1 MGNVPAVNLSL
12 SAIAVTFGV
21 FAAAAPGKA
30 VKLWGWSNF
39 DKLTPAQRALYLRW
53 YRAFGIVLCLGGV
66 FFAIDSVA
74 FSRYR

>member
-12 SAIAVTFGV
+12 SALAVMLGI
-21 FAAAAPGKA
+21 FAAAAPSKA
-30 VKLWGWSNF
+30 VKLWGWRNF
-39 DKLTPAQRALYLRW
+39 DKLAPTQRVLYLRW

-74 FSRYR
+74 FSPRR